1 MGGEDSMRVT
11 DQGTDELGI
20 TRSLIQMTPKDQVMI
35 ELLSED
41 EEVIDVELELENST
55 GDSSL
60 EITVVNGSVA
70 IFT

>member
-1 MGGEDSMRVT
+1 MS
-11 DQGTDELGI
+11 
-20 TRSLIQMTPKDQVMI
+20 I
-35 ELLSED
+35 ELLSEN